1 MFCRKC
7 GDELRP
13 ESRFCKRCGVPI
25 MNRPTQGDLNPRR
38 TVNLPRDENPVRH
51 SSGFRS
57 QEQKER
63 QTIPPPGTP
72 PPPEPPVYRDSKK
85 SESDISWMSARVQRE
100 LPPLPKPSRAKTV
113 IRNQLA
119 TSPISM
125 PMRQEPEAKPFF
137 TQALTADKN
146 PQHRRLV
153 AVVPLLLL
161 AVILLFIFAYFAGR

>member
-7 GDELRP
+7 GDELRS

-25 MNRPTQGDLNPRR
+25 VNQPARGETNPRR
-38 TVNLPRDENPVRH
+38 TVNLPRDENPLRTT
-51 SSGFRS
+51 GLRAPD
-57 QEQKER
+57 QNER
-63 QTIPPPGTP
+63 PPTP
-72 PPPEPPVYRDSKK
+72 PVRNAPPVPPVNRGPKK
-85 SESDISWMSARVQRE
+85 SDSDISWMSERAQRD
-100 LPPLPKPSRAKTV
+100 LPPLVQSSRAKTV

-125 PMRQEPEAKPFF
+125 PVQREPEAKPFF
-137 TQALTADKN
+137 TQALTADKS

-161 AVILLFIFAYFAGR
+161 AVILLFIFAYIAGR